1 MYKRFERANESPHSL
16 SHGLVLRLVEQSQT
30 GTGRISR
37 RPNVSG
43 RGASYYYSRI
53 KKQAAS
59 KVNIELILFAAY
71 FDILF
76 IIRVLHHFDKKLRCK
91 FHAGGENLPFFHTV
105 QFDSPFLNF
114 SNISFCCS
122 VNVAN
127 KSS

>member
-53 KKQAAS
+53 KKQAAG

-71 FDILF
+71 LSQIQLFSDIKSKVPRIRF
-76 IIRVLHHFDKKLRCK
+76 ILVLRLLTNRYNNPYF
-91 FHAGGENLPFFHTV
+91 
-105 QFDSPFLNF
+105 
-114 SNISFCCS
+114 
-122 VNVAN
+122 
-127 KSS
+127 